1 MALFKKN
8 NISRD
13 EVVNVESLNKDIERL
28 FIVQDI
34 IKSIGNKST
43 FQSIATETLNLIE
56 KKMGYSA
63 ASISIVDLK
72 ANTIQ
77 LKYLSQS
84 NLSRIAN
91 TMIPKNVYEPLSL
104 AEAPITLTKKAAIE
118 GKVIIGDDL
127 TQFIVPPLSLNTA
140 RALQTI
146 ANIKNMIAVPIK
158 TREGVIGVLNFSTGQ
173 KKEDISN
180 NELKTLEYFIEQIG
194 LIIDNALKYERI
206 SNFNIELKNEIEKA
220 TASLVQQNK
229 DITSL
234 YNLTSQISKSLD
246 PDVVSQTAVDSLP
259 QDQTMIGAI
268 LTEYVQADGS
278 IIVKALTQ
286 NRISDAAR
294 NLLGD
299 FQKYKTLTND
309 PSAVGTPTV
318 KAILSGEPQFT
329 DDLVSAF
336 SPPIPKTL
344 VTPLLRII
352 NVKSLAVYP
361 VISRGRIVGTIGYLM
376 KDKSYTEL
384 EENQK
389 QLLQTYTTQIS
400 IALENARLFT
410 EVERVKN
417 NLEIAL
423 SELQIARERERDMID
438 IMGHELRTP
447 MSIVRNALGMMELH
461 LKKEGSIPLDKQ
473 QKYVDAA
480 IESAKREINL
490 IETLL
495 SATKAD
501 SKGFQLT
508 LEKVDLLDVINDS
521 LEALKS
527 QAIKRGLEIKYQKPD
542 KDLFVYCDR
551 TRIQEVADNFI
562 GNAIKYT
569 PKGFVEI
576 SVEVKGSFG
585 WVHVKDSGVGIDEQD
600 LKKLG
605 RKFFRAKQYT
615 GDPGDPASI
624 VRPGGTG
631 LGLYVSFNLVR
642 IMEGI
647 LDVQS
652 KVGEGSIFSFAM
664 PLFTDQKTTQV
675 ERKVAPEQTS
685 IESLR

>member
-1 MALFKKN
+1 MQSFQNSDQRILQQMDIIRNVSAAVTSNLDLDKVLQDVV
-8 NISRD
+8 D
-13 EVVNVESLNKDIERL
+13 EVVKSLGYFGAVIFLTNEFKSEIRSVTVSKTWYTKIALKLIPEAFNKLSVKLDPQSENLTVKTVLEKKIYISNRL
-28 FIVQDI
+28 SDFVVPAVSLSIANGMQAVTGHRSGISVPLI
-34 IKSIGNKST
+34 IKDECIGAIM
-43 FQSIATETLNLIE
+43 F
-56 KKMGYSA
+56 
-63 ASISIVDLK
+63 
-72 ANTIQ
+72 
-77 LKYLSQS
+77 
-84 NLSRIAN
+84 
-91 TMIPKNVYEPLSL
+91 
-104 AEAPITLTKKAAIE
+104 TKKIESNFEEDMPILKSFADQVAI
-118 GKVIIGDDL
+118 
-127 TQFIVPPLSLNTA
+127 A
-140 RALQTI
+140 
-146 ANIKNMIAVPIK
+146 IKNAALYSEIRNKVVLLENK
-158 TREGVIGVLNFSTGQ
+158 NREL
-173 KKEDISN
+173 
-180 NELKTLEYFIEQIG
+180 
-194 LIIDNALKYERI
+194 
-206 SNFNIELKNEIEKA
+206 
-220 TASLVQQNK
+220 
-229 DITSL
+229 TSL

-278 IIVKALTQ
+278 VTVKALTQ

-299 FQKYKTLTND
+299 FQKYKTLVND

-344 VTPLLRII
+344 VMPLLRII

-361 VISRGRIVGTIGYLM
+361 VISRGRVVGTIGYLM

-527 QAIKRGLEIKYQKPD
+527 QATKRGLEIKYQKPD

-576 SVEVKGSFG
+576 SVEVKDSFG

-605 RKFFRAKQYT
+605 RKFFRAKQYI
-615 GDPGDPASI
+615 GGPGDPASI

-652 KVGEGSIFSFAM
+652 KVGEGSVFSFAM

-685 IESLR
+685 IESLRKY

>member
-1 MALFKKN
+1 MIWNKKKKYKSDESDQVTSYQIEIINQLIEDVGSSIDLDKVLQKSADSIVDALSLHGCILFLLNPQENSIYTKTISQSRQSRTALRILRVN
-8 NISRD
+8 NFLDQLKVSLR
-13 EVVNVESLNKDIERL
+13 ETQNLVVDTIVSDKLN
-28 FIVQDI
+28 
-34 IKSIGNKST
+34 
-43 FQSIATETLNLIE
+43 QSEELWRYTVGVLDKPTVNLIQTATLT
-56 KKMGYSA
+56 GT
-63 ASISIVDLK
+63 SISI
-72 ANTIQ
+72 
-77 LKYLSQS
+77 
-84 NLSRIAN
+84 
-91 TMIPKNVYEPLSL
+91 
-104 AEAPITLTKKAAIE
+104 PIKFKS
-118 GKVIIGDDL
+118 KIIG
-127 TQFIVPPLSLNTA
+127 
-140 RALQTI
+140 ALLFTKRSRGTSFTSELPILKIYASEVGI
-146 ANIKNMIAVPIK
+146 A
-158 TREGVIGVLNFSTGQ
+158 
-173 KKEDISN
+173 ISN
-180 NELKTLEYFIEQIG
+180 ANLFKE
-194 LIIDNALKYERI
+194 
-206 SNFNIELKNEIEKA
+206 KNEQLRIIE
-220 TASLVQQNK
+220 NK
-229 DITSL
+229 NKELYSL

-286 NRISDAAR
+286 NRVSDAAR

-299 FQKYKTLTND
+299 FQKYKTLVND

-344 VTPLLRII
+344 VMPLLRII

-361 VISRGRIVGTIGYLM
+361 VISRGRVVGTIGYLM

-417 NLEIAL
+417 KLEIAL

>member
-1 MALFKKN
+1 MFGSRKTITNSQMDTQIVQSKYAAVIDVGNLIGTSLSLDEILQKSVDIIVNKLKYDSAVVFLYNDKAQKIYSKTFTNKAINNLLTKRLIGGSFDSLNVSIAEKSNFIVRTFLDKEIKESENLADFIVPTITSNVANILQNLSRTKRIVSLPLIYRTDCLGVIMFTKLKDESFSSDFDLLKIYSSQVAIAIFNAQSFEEKN
-8 NISRD
+8 NQLHTIR
-13 EVVNVESLNKDIERL
+13 
-28 FIVQDI
+28 
-34 IKSIGNKST
+34 
-43 FQSIATETLNLIE
+43 
-56 KKMGYSA
+56 
-63 ASISIVDLK
+63 LK
-72 ANTIQ
+72 AN
-77 LKYLSQS
+77 
-84 NLSRIAN
+84 
-91 TMIPKNVYEPLSL
+91 EL
-104 AEAPITLTKKAAIE
+104 A
-118 GKVIIGDDL
+118 
-127 TQFIVPPLSLNTA
+127 
-140 RALQTI
+140 
-146 ANIKNMIAVPIK
+146 
-158 TREGVIGVLNFSTGQ
+158 
-173 KKEDISN
+173 
-180 NELKTLEYFIEQIG
+180 
-194 LIIDNALKYERI
+194 
-206 SNFNIELKNEIEKA
+206 
-220 TASLVQQNK
+220 
-229 DITSL
+229 SL

-259 QDQTMIGAI
+259 QDQMMIGGI
-268 LTEYVQADGS
+268 LTDYDSLEGS
-278 IIVKALTQ
+278 ITVKALTR

-299 FQKYKTLTND
+299 FKKYETFVKD
-309 PSAVGTPTV
+309 PAAVGTPTV
-318 KAILSGEPQFT
+318 KAILSGEPQFSN
-329 DDLVSAF
+329 DLINAF

-344 VTPLLRII
+344 ITPLLRII
-352 NVKSLAVYP
+352 NVKSIAVYP
-361 VISRGRIVGTIGYLM
+361 VFSRGRIVGTIGYLI
-376 KDKSYTEL
+376 KDKGSEEL

-389 QLLQTYTTQIS
+389 QLLQTYTTQIG

-501 SKGFQLT
+501 SKGFQLAI
-508 LEKVDLLDVINDS
+508 EKVDLLDVINDS
-521 LEALKS
+521 LEALKG
-527 QAIKRGLEIKYQKPD
+527 QAIKRGLEIKYQKPE
-542 KDLFVYCDR
+542 KDVFVYCDR

-576 SVEVKGSFG
+576 SVEVKDNFG
-585 WVHVKDSGVGIDEQD
+585 WVHVRDSGIGIDEQD

-631 LGLYVSFNLVR
+631 LGLYVSFNLIR

-652 KVGEGSIFSFAM
+652 KVGEGSVFSFGM
-664 PLFTDQKTTQV
+664 PLYTNQKPVQV

-685 IESLR
+685 IESLRKY